1 MEDTRMMRIENLKA
15 RVTSADYQVD
25 AHAVAEALLGR
36 PGTRLWLLRAEA
48 DGGSAALPVEVSE
61 ASA

>member
-1 MEDTRMMRIENLKA
+1 MEDTRMMLIESLKA

-25 AHAVAEALLGR
+25 AHAVAEAILVR
-36 PGTRLWLLRAEA
+36 PGTRLWLLRSEA
-48 DGGSAALPVEVSE
+48 DGGSAAASAEVSE